1 MEKIIA
7 SSIDEIAKMFNSYMH
22 SYRPHPFYGAD
33 FVVYSGKDVNNFSL
47 IYEIRD
53 GDWKHDHLAFRDL
66 VFEYFFWTYEIEFN
80 QIITEESDGDWYS
93 AEYHINFE
101 KRI

>member
-7 SSIDEIAKMFNSYMH
+7 SSVDEIVEMFEKYMH
-22 SYRPHPFYGAD
+22 NYKSYPFYGAD
-33 FVVYSGKDVNNFSL
+33 FVNYSGKDVNNFSL

-53 GDWKHDHLAFRDL
+53 GDWKHDHLAFREF
-66 VFEYFFWTYEIEFN
+66 VFEYFLWTYEIEFN

-93 AEYHINFE
+93 AEYRINFE

>member
-7 SSIDEIAKMFNSYMH
+7 SSINEIAEMFNNYMH
-22 SYRPHPFYGAD
+22 SYRPCPFYGAD
-33 FVVYSGKDVNNFSL
+33 FVDYYGKDVNNFSL
-47 IYEIRD
+47 IYEIRN
-53 GDWKHDHLAFRDL
+53 GDWKHEHLAFRDF
-66 VFEYFFWTYEIEFN
+66 VFEYFLWTYEIEFN
-80 QIITEESDGDWYS
+80 QIITEESNGNWYS